1 MLKIAPSPL
10 ITIYILM
17 KKLLLLVVVI
27 LILAACSK
35 EPSIE
40 DTMLDSGLFFD
51 QSIYEPEKYLVS
63 ASNPNPT
70 PAEAL
75 RPVIITIHGYGATTF
90 EWDEFRTWAGNQNE
104 FQISQ
109 VLLGGH
115 GRDYQSFKSST
126 WKDWQKPIM
135 EEYQKLEQQGYKN
148 ISLAG
153 SSTGSTLIIELLAS
167 GYFDQHLK
175 PKHVF
180 LIDPIIVPSNKL
192 LSIAHMVGPIVGYTT
207 VVNSGGEEKFYYNFR
222 PQETLNELRKVIN
235 KVRQDLQNGI
245 KLPAETTVQ
254 VFKADK
260 DNVADPVS
268 AVLIY
273 KGMKAENGDAI
284 KVNMVPSRI
293 HVFTRLSLRA
303 ETPTTRDV
311 ENQRAAF
318 AEIAAG
324 LLR

>member
-1 MLKIAPSPL
+1 
-10 ITIYILM
+10 M
-17 KKLLLLVVVI
+17 KKILLLLLVI

-35 EPSIE
+35 EPSID
-40 DTMLDSGLFFD
+40 DTMLDSGLYFD

-63 ASNPNPT
+63 AFNPSPT
-70 PAEAL
+70 PEEAL
-75 RPVIITIHGYGATTF
+75 KPVIITIHGYGATTF
-90 EWDEFRTWAGNQNE
+90 EWDEFRSWAGNRDD

-153 SSTGSTLIIELLAS
+153 SSTGSTLIMEMLAS
-167 GYFDQHLK
+167 GYFDQRLK

-180 LIDPIIVPSNKL
+180 LIDPIIVPSNRL
-192 LSIAHMVGPIVGYTT
+192 LSIAHVVGPFVGYTT
-207 VVNSGGEEKFYYNFR
+207 VTNTGGEEKFYYNFR

-235 KVRQDLQNGI
+235 KVRRDLEDGI
-245 KLPAETTVQ
+245 KLPAETTVR

-273 KGMKAENGDAI
+273 KGIKTDNGAAI
-284 KVNMVPSRI
+284 RVDMVPSRI
-293 HVFTRLSLRA
+293 HVFTRLNLRSEA
-303 ETPTTRDV
+303 PSAKDI
-311 ENQRAAF
+311 ENQRTAF
-318 AEIAAG
+318 TEIAAE